1 MSAIGSSLSIPA
13 FSPRDVTAMR
23 AYRPPRIIL
32 ALLSCKS
39 RLADCGGDSNRLESV
54 SESMNYGTL
63 PTKLLHALETW
74 PNARA
79 QMFRTPAGWQN
90 ISSDEFLR
98 RTAGLSQALF
108 ELGVKPGDRVGL
120 FAANRPEWHT
130 ADFAINGHGGVTVP
144 VYFKESPERAAYI
157 LKHSEARVIFVAGS
171 DQLISLLAIRNE
183 LPQLE
188 HIIVADAGHDLPS
201 DCLRYETLV
210 ASAGG
215 AEVASYRM
223 RAAQVLPGQLAS
235 IIYTSGT
242 TGEPKGVMLTHT
254 NFCSNVTDVGCD
266 FALHSNEDV
275 AISFLPL
282 AHVYGRTLDYIY
294 LFQGVPVAY
303 VDAVENVAQALTEIR
318 PTVMAAVPRVF
329 EKIYAKLME
338 QGSASSG
345 IKKRIFAWS
354 MRVAERAAR
363 WRCGDASAGPLLKI
377 QWSLADKLVYEKIR
391 EGTGGRLRIV
401 SSGGAPLSKSLAEF
415 FWSVGIPIYQGYGL
429 TETSPIVSSN
439 FPRNR
444 PGSSGLPIPHC
455 EVKAADDGEILVRG
469 PMIMQGYYKRPEAT
483 REAIDEEGWFHT
495 GDIGYLDEDNY
506 LFITDRMK
514 DLLKTSG
521 GKFVA
526 PQPIENSLKT
536 SPYILNAMVLGDRRK
551 FIVALVV
558 PNCKTI
564 SAKAAEHGVT
574 ISTGEEVAAH
584 PFTRTLIHAE
594 IQRLTAHLAQYETI
608 KRFALLSADFTFDS
622 GALTF
627 TMKLKRRVV
636 EEQYHEVI
644 EGLFADIA
652 EPRPVIQN

>member
-1 MSAIGSSLSIPA
+1 MS
-13 FSPRDVTAMR
+13 
-23 AYRPPRIIL
+23 
-32 ALLSCKS
+32 
-39 RLADCGGDSNRLESV
+39 
-54 SESMNYGTL
+54 YGTL
-63 PTKLLHALETW
+63 PSKFLHALETW
-74 PNARA
+74 PSPRA
-79 QMFRTPAGWQN
+79 QMFLTPSGWQN
-90 ISSDEFLR
+90 ISSDELLR
-98 RTAGLSQALF
+98 RVAGLSQALY

-130 ADFAINGHGGVTVP
+130 ADFAINGNGAVTVP

-157 LKHSEARVIFVAGS
+157 LKHSEAKVVFVAGRE
-171 DQLISLLAIRNE
+171 QLISLLAIRSE
-183 LPQLE
+183 LPQFE
-188 HIIVADAGHDLPS
+188 HMIVADAGDDIPAE
-201 DCLRYETLV
+201 CLRYETLV
-210 ASAGG
+210 ALAGG

-223 RAAQVLPGQLAS
+223 RASQVLPGQLAS

-254 NFCSNVTDVGCD
+254 NFCSNVADVGCD
-266 FALHSNEDV
+266 FALRSQSDV

-294 LFQGVPVAY
+294 LFQGVPIAY
-303 VDAVENVAQALTEIR
+303 VEAVENVAQALKEIR

-338 QGSASSG
+338 QGSAAAG
-345 IKKRIFAWS
+345 LQKKIFQWA
-354 MRVAERAAR
+354 MTTAQRAAQ
-363 WRCGDASAGPLLKI
+363 WRCGESGAGPLLKL
-377 QWSLADKLVYEKIR
+377 QWRVADKLVYGKIR
-391 EGTGGRLRIV
+391 QGTGGRLRIV
-401 SSGGAPLSKSLAEF
+401 SSGGAPLSRALAEF

-444 PGSSGLPIPHC
+444 VGSSGRPIPNC
-455 EVKAADDGEILVRG
+455 EVKAAETGEILVRG

-483 REAIDEEGWFHT
+483 REVIDDEGWFHT
-495 GDIGYLDEDNY
+495 GDIGYLDKDNY

-521 GKFVA
+521 GKYIA
-526 PQPIENSLKT
+526 PQPIENALKT
-536 SPYILNAMVLGDRRK
+536 SPYILNAMILGDRRK
-551 FIVALVV
+551 FVVALVV
-558 PNCKTI
+558 PNCKTV
-564 SAKAAEHGVT
+564 SAQAAEHGVT
-574 ISTGEEVAAH
+574 IASGEEVAAH

-608 KRFALLSADFTFDS
+608 KRFALLPGDFTFDN

-636 EEQYHEVI
+636 EEQYQEVI
-644 EGLFADIA
+644 ESLYADVA
-652 EPRPVIQN
+652 EPRPVSQQG